1 MGIVLG
7 SLEAGRQDRRGAVVV
22 AESLNFIHELEA
34 KNQRDW
40 EWCKL
45 LKPQKLT
52 PSGTGPQNPSQ
63 TAPTVRDQALPYV
76 SLWGNYYPIHHT
88 FEDKFSQLP
97 YMKTEHVNFSYFG
110 L

>member
-7 SLEAGRQDRRGAVVV
+7 SLEAGRQDRRGAVAV

-45 LKPQKLT
+45 LWYRSSSKAI
-52 PSGTGPQNPSQ
+52 PQNPSQ
-63 TAPTVRDQALPYV
+63 TVPTVRDQALPYV